1 MDRNWHRNRDKY
13 RNKNQSTDSLDIY
26 AAKLTYIGT
35 SLSTLGDGIQTI
47 AAGLALEALLN
58 AKKENSNDQA
68 KQNTKM
74 KQQIDHLISE
84 LEQIKRILK

>member
-1 MDRNWHRNRDKY
+1 MDRNRDK
-13 RNKNQSTDSLDIY
+13 NKNQSTDSLDIY

-58 AKKENSNDQA
+58 FKKENSNDRA
-68 KQNTKM
+68 KQNIKM
-74 KQQIDHLISE
+74 KQQIDQLISE
-84 LEQIKRILK
+84 LEQIKRFLR

>member
-1 MDRNWHRNRDKY
+1 MDRNRE
-13 RNKNQSTDSLDIY
+13 KNQSTDSLDIY

-58 AKKENSNDQA
+58 SKKEISNDQA
-68 KQNTKM
+68 KQNIKM
-74 KQQIDHLISE
+74 KQQIDQLISE
-84 LEQIKRILK
+84 LLQIKRFLR

>member
-1 MDRNWHRNRDKY
+1 MDRNRNK
-13 RNKNQSTDSLDIY
+13 NKNQSTDSLNIY

-58 AKKENSNDQA
+58 SKKRKFKWSS
-68 KQNTKM
+68 KTK
-74 KQQIDHLISE
+74 I
-84 LEQIKRILK
+84 

>member
-1 MDRNWHRNRDKY
+1 MDRNRDK
-13 RNKNQSTDSLDIY
+13 NKNQSTDSLDIY

-58 AKKENSNDQA
+58 SKKENSNDQA

-74 KQQIDHLISE
+74 KQQIDQLISE
-84 LEQIKRILK
+84 LQQIKRFLR